1 MSVPEKRPVARVSRD
16 APRPAPAPPAAK
28 PAREERVVVFRP
40 RSILVG
46 LGVVL
51 GVVAAL
57 GFVLLARS
65 GLTLI
70 AIGLF
75 LALAL
80 NPAVEFFQQRGLRRG
95 RAVAAVFALAVM
107 SFALLGLVFI
117 PPLVTQITHFV
128 DALPTLV
135 GDLTRGKGPLGFLE
149 RRYHVVEEVRRAT
162 QNRTAGLTGA
172 ASPAL
177 GVAVGVVKTAGG
189 VVIIAFLTLF
199 MLLEGPEWRRRVT
212 ELIPDRNRGSVERV
226 GAGIYKSVGGFVS
239 GNLLASF
246 LAGVYATVILL
257 AVGVPYAFPLGV
269 FTLITELIPFLGPLL
284 VTVVL
289 TLVAMTTGP
298 VAGLVV
304 LLLLLLYHAIEGHSL
319 RPFIYGRALR
329 LSALAVLMA
338 IILGTEVAGILG
350 ALVAIPVAG
359 AVQVIVHEILDQR
372 AGRGDVPAK
381 ASA

>member
-1 MSVPEKRPVARVSRD
+1 VI
-16 APRPAPAPPAAK
+16 
-28 PAREERVVVFRP
+28 VFRP

-51 GVVAAL
+51 GVTAAL

-80 NPAVEFFQQRGLRRG
+80 NPAVEFFQRRGLSRG
-95 RAVAAVFALAVM
+95 RAVAAVYVLAVM
-107 SFALLGLVFI
+107 AFALLGLVFV

-128 DALPTLV
+128 DALPGLV
-135 GDLTRGKGPLGFLE
+135 GDLTRGRGPFGFLE
-149 RRYHVVEEVRRAT
+149 RRYHVVEAVRKAT
-162 QNRTAGLTGA
+162 QNRTSGLTGA

-212 ELIPDRNRGSVERV
+212 ELIPERNRGSIERV

-289 TLVAMTTGP
+289 TLVALTTGA

-350 ALVAIPVAG
+350 ALVAIPIAG
-359 AVQVIVHEILDQR
+359 AVQVIVHELLDQR
-372 AGRGDVPAK
+372 AGRQGAPEN
-381 ASA
+381 AST

>member
-1 MSVPEKRPVARVSRD
+1 MSVPEKRPVARVSREI
-16 APRPAPAPPAAK
+16 PRAAAALPEAK
-28 PAREERVVVFRP
+28 PAREERIVVFRP

-46 LGVVL
+46 LGVIL
-51 GVVAAL
+51 GVAAAL

-80 NPAVEFFQQRGLRRG
+80 NPAVEFFQRRGLGRG

-107 SFALLGLVFI
+107 GFALLGLVFI
-117 PPLVTQITHFV
+117 PPLITQIAHFV
-128 DALPTLV
+128 DALPGLV

-149 RRYHVVEEVRRAT
+149 RKYHVVEGVRRAT
-162 QNRTAGLTGA
+162 QNRTSGLTGA

-289 TLVAMTTGP
+289 TLVAMTTGA

-304 LLLLLLYHAIEGHSL
+304 LVLLLVYHAIEGHSL

-359 AVQVIVHEILDQR
+359 AVQVIVHEVLDQR
-372 AGRGDVPAK
+372 AGRADAPEN
-381 ASA
+381 AST